1 MIDPAINLDKLV
13 ILDNT
18 VLSNF
23 ALVQRTDLVTGIW
36 KNCATTPDAWN
47 EFMAGVILKRLPAR
61 AWKRLSIIE
70 LLPEEIEFQLRLP
83 SLGKG
88 EGICLAVA
96 HNRKAILATDDQKAR
111 RISLQWGLDITGT
124 LGFLLFAIRFDH
136 IGLAIANTLL
146 HKMIAAGYHSPV
158 EDLSK
163 I

>member
-1 MIDPAINLDKLV
+1 MTDPEIDLNKLV

-47 EFMAGVILKRLPAR
+47 EFMAGVTLKRLPVR
-61 AWKRLSIIE
+61 TWKGLPVVE
-70 LLPEEIEFQLRLP
+70 LLPEEIEFQHHLP
-83 SLGKG
+83 SLGRG
-88 EGICLAVA
+88 EGTCLAVA
-96 HNRKAILATDDQKAR
+96 YNRKAILATDDQKAR
-111 RISLQWGLDITGT
+111 RIGLQWGLEITGT
-124 LGFLLFAIRFDH
+124 LGFLLFAIRIDH
-136 IGLAIANTLL
+136 IDLATANNLL

-158 EDLSK
+158 EDLGK